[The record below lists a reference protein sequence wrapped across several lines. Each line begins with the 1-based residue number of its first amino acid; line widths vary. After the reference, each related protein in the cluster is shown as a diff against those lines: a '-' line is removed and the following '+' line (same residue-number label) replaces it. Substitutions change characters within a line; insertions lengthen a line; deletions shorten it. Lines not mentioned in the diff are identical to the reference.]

1 MTGVDFLGTQ
11 KDFYESALEQVERNF
26 CDFNTD
32 SIMITAPSSTA
43 NMFFEKKSFFYWLD
57 DGIVEISLESS
68 KKGKWKTMDDN
79 LSAEGNSNFF

>member
-1 MTGVDFLGTQ
+1 MNPYNPD

-68 KKGKWKTMDDN
+68 KKGKWRTMDNN
-79 LSAEGNSNFF
+79 LSAEGKKISPT

>member
-1 MTGVDFLGTQ
+1 
-11 KDFYESALEQVERNF
+11 
-26 CDFNTD
+26 
-32 SIMITAPSSTA
+32 MITAPSSTA

-79 LSAEGNSNFF
+79 LSAEGKFCPPNWSAEGTVFKIGLMIFFRGKTL